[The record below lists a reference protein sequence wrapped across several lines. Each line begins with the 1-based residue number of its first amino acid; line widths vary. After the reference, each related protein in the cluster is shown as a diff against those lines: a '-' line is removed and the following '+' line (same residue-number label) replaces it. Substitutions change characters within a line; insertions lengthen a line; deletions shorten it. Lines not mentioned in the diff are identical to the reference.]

1 MRCSL
6 PGHNVI
12 FVRRSGNISKM
23 QSSSP
28 KNPSLSRL
36 GWTTNSICLNINS
49 PSWRKEAGGNIDSF
63 LSSRL
68 QVQQDTSEN
77 KVWELQNV
85 DLERIK
91 VLLKFEAG
99 YLHQVPWFQEKIKQ
113 LSLRWTRF
121 RSEILYH
128 FKKDIRTVWKRIPA
142 FKKNNIIALSL
153 IIWKTLKNFS
163 FSKIMKKETKFV
175 REELLLLKPAKV
187 WKPARLS
194 D

>member
-6 PGHNVI
+6 PGLNVI
-12 FVRRSGNISKM
+12 FVRSSGNISKM
-23 QSSSP
+23 LSSSP
-28 KNPSLSRL
+28 QNPSLSSL
-36 GWTTNSICLNINS
+36 GWTTNSTCLNINS

-91 VLLKFEAG
+91 VLLKFE
-99 YLHQVPWFQEKIKQ
+99 FQGKIKQ
-113 LSLRWTRF
+113 LSLRWTRL
-121 RSEILYH
+121 RSKILYH

-142 FKKNNIIALSL
+142 FKKNNIIVLSL

>member
-12 FVRRSGNISKM
+12 SVRTSGNISKM
-23 QSSSP
+23 LSSSP

-91 VLLKFEAG
+91 VPLKFE
-99 YLHQVPWFQEKIKQ
+99 FQKEKIKQ
-113 LSLRWTRF
+113 LSLRWTRL

-128 FKKDIRTVWKRIPA
+128 FKKAIRTVWKRIPA
-142 FKKNNIIALSL
+142 FKKNNIIVLSL
-153 IIWKTLKNFS
+153 IIWKTLNNFS

-187 WKPARLS
+187 WKPAMLS

>member
-6 PGHNVI
+6 PGLNVI
-12 FVRRSGNISKM
+12 FVRSSGNISKM

-49 PSWRKEAGGNIDSF
+49 PSWRKEAGGNLDSF

-68 QVQQDTSEN
+68 QVLQDTSEN

-91 VLLKFEAG
+91 VLLKFE
-99 YLHQVPWFQEKIKQ
+99 LLEKIKQ
-113 LSLRWTRF
+113 LSLSWTRF
-121 RSEILYH
+121 RSKILYH

-142 FKKNNIIALSL
+142 FKNNIIALSL

-175 REELLLLKPAKV
+175 REELLLLKPSKR
-187 WKPARLS
+187 WKPAMLS